1 MRIALCCIIL
11 ALLCQACNQTTTKE
25 NTNVSNPEAQAQ
37 QLILA
42 GNYLAA
48 ATEYTRLAGLYPE
61 LAVFYQLKTADNLI
75 LAGELGQA
83 SDILSYAKP
92 EKHDDTFYKNILL
105 ARIALE
111 NGEAQQALQL
121 LALTPAVETSLDL
134 RAKWHRGRAE
144 AYELAINFMNAV
156 DERIKLNKLL
166 IDPAQQQTN
175 VKSIWNDLNRIKL
188 PVLRELRNASSES
201 TMAWIE
207 LAIINQTM
215 IFKPA
220 LLEQSL
226 NSWIGQYPGHSASPT
241 ITGEILALSSEAVLQ
256 PKHIAILLPLTGQY
270 EKAAHAIRD
279 GFLAAWYNELDSK
292 PKIAIYDANAL
303 DIESIYRQAV
313 NNGADFI
320 VGPLEKKAVDT
331 LLQSDS
337 ANITTLALN
346 HAEESSQEFN
356 LRNTQQLPKL
366 IQFGLSPEDEARQI
380 AERAIFDGHNKAL
393 VITPNSDWGLRL
405 AEAFSSSWNALG
417 GKVLEYVSY
426 EPRAKDYSTPT
437 KKLLNIDSSQLR
449 GNKLRQKLN
458 RNLRT
463 EPRLREDAD
472 MIFMAAVPLSARQ
485 IVPQF
490 RFYQATGIPVYS
502 SSHAY
507 SGVENP
513 GADSDMNGVFFTDI
527 PAVLDSA
534 RQSSQIHTS
543 MNSNW
548 STNTSNYRRL
558 YALGV
563 DAYRLIPF
571 IGKLSLQD
579 TAVYHGETGNLYMTE
594 NGRIHRKL
602 LWARFINGTPR
613 LLDEGPMH

>member
-1 MRIALCCIIL
+1 M
-11 ALLCQACNQTTTKE
+11 
-25 NTNVSNPEAQAQ
+25 
-37 QLILA
+37 
-42 GNYLAA
+42 
-48 ATEYTRLAGLYPE
+48 
-61 LAVFYQLKTADNLI
+61 
-75 LAGELGQA
+75 
-83 SDILSYAKP
+83 
-92 EKHDDTFYKNILL
+92 
-105 ARIALE
+105 
-111 NGEAQQALQL
+111 
-121 LALTPAVETSLDL
+121 
-134 RAKWHRGRAE
+134 
-144 AYELAINFMNAV
+144 
-156 DERIKLNKLL
+156 
-166 IDPAQQQTN
+166 
-175 VKSIWNDLNRIKL
+175 
-188 PVLRELRNASSES
+188 
-201 TMAWIE
+201 
-207 LAIINQTM
+207 
-215 IFKPA
+215 
-220 LLEQSL
+220 
-226 NSWIGQYPGHSASPT
+226 
-241 ITGEILALSSEAVLQ
+241 Q

-320 VGPLEKKAVDT
+320 VDPLEKKAVDT